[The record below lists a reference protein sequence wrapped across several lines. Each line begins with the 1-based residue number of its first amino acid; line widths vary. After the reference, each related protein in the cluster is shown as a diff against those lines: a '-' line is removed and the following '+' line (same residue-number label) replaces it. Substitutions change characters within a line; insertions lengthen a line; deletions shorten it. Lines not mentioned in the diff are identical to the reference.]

1 VDLKIQSVQTQNFSS
16 SSRTTN
22 YPQIFSSSSSSREEE
37 EQQEQGFRYPG
48 FNSSAATF
56 SFWQVE
62 KQEKMG
68 ASVVVQGRSSAGITH
83 VVMMILALLGLM
95 ALLQGAQAET
105 YVVGG
110 TSQEWNYAPGN
121 SATYYSDVWAKG
133 ITFRVGDVL
142 QFEYSAES
150 HNVYQLPNETAYANC
165 DLSSPIATKDSG
177 NDSFPLTSVGNFY
190 YVCGVP
196 THCSN
201 FGMKLSI
208 QVVAASSGS
217 PPPASPPTAPA
228 PATPPTA
235 PAPATP
241 PTAPAPATP
250 PTAPAPATPPTAPAP
265 VTSSPVTTP
274 TGPISSPGT
283 PPASSPSKVSSASP
297 VQSLTPLV
305 AAALLTAAAIFL
317 F

>member
-1 VDLKIQSVQTQNFSS
+1 
-16 SSRTTN
+16 
-22 YPQIFSSSSSSREEE
+22 
-37 EQQEQGFRYPG
+37 
-48 FNSSAATF
+48 
-56 SFWQVE
+56 
-62 KQEKMG
+62 MG
-68 ASVVVQGRSSAGITH
+68 ASVVVQGRRSAVVTH
-83 VVMMILALLGLM
+83 VMMMILALLGLM

-105 YVVGG
+105 YFVGG
-110 TSQEWNYAPGN
+110 TQQWNYAPSD

-133 ITFRVGDVL
+133 NTFRVGDVL
-142 QFEYSAES
+142 QFVYSAES

-165 DLSSPIATKDSG
+165 DISSPITIKDSG

-190 YVCGVP
+190 YVCGIP
-196 THCSN
+196 FHCSN
-201 FGMKLSI
+201 YGMKLSV

-228 PATPPTA
+228 PATPPPA
-235 PAPATP
+235 PATPPTAPATP

-250 PTAPAPATPPTAPAP
+250 PPTAPAPATPPPTAPAP
-265 VTSSPVTTP
+265 ATPPGTLAPVTTP
-274 TGPISSPGT
+274 TGPISSAGT
-283 PPASSPSKVSSASP
+283 PPAPSPSKVSSASP

>member
-1 VDLKIQSVQTQNFSS
+1 
-16 SSRTTN
+16 
-22 YPQIFSSSSSSREEE
+22 
-37 EQQEQGFRYPG
+37 
-48 FNSSAATF
+48 
-56 SFWQVE
+56 
-62 KQEKMG
+62 MG
-68 ASVVVQGRSSAGITH
+68 ASVVVQGRSSAFVTH

-95 ALLQGAQAET
+95 AFLQGAQAET
-105 YVVGG
+105 YFVGG
-110 TSQEWNYAPGN
+110 STQQWGFPPSN

-133 ITFRVGDVL
+133 FTFRVGDVL
-142 QFEYSAES
+142 QFVYTPEL
-150 HNVYQLPNETAYANC
+150 HNVYQLPNGTAYANC
-165 DLSSPIATKDSG
+165 DISSPIASKASG
-177 NDSFPLTSVGNFY
+177 NDSFLLTSVGDVY
-190 YVCGVP
+190 YACGVP
-196 THCSN
+196 THCATY
-201 FGMKLSI
+201 GMKLSI

-228 PATPPTA
+228 PATPPPAPATPPTA
-235 PAPATP
+235 PAPATPPTAPAPATPP

-265 VTSSPVTTP
+265 VTPP

-283 PPASSPSKVSSASP
+283 PPASSPSKVSSASR